1 MGESVRTADNSKIV
15 ARGKRVPE
23 QSLAPTIGRWAEAC
37 FPVGSQT
44 TEADLRELLK
54 EAADS
59 ARDDY
64 GPESAVAW
72 AEGYT
77 FPPEYVTNDVAC
89 LEAAQ
94 GDFEAM
100 VRQRLD
106 GMAPGRLNLERVSRL
121 RPDNPELALLNDLV
135 CGMKVHLPEGFKTN
149 GMMPRTDRRPIYETV
164 ASAVN
169 KMLGAIVDQRL
180 AFLLPLELAQRHV
193 PNLHLCKAHWT
204 VKKGKPSG
212 RPLGDLSNVDGTK
225 INTDATAAA
234 AAAYYG
240 EIKHPTIDDI
250 AVMVYDFW
258 RAAKERNPLV
268 RWEDMRI
275 WKMDL
280 RGAYTL
286 LSFRPEDVGLFAML
300 LSDDLV
306 YLQMVGIFGW
316 SGTPAAFQVV
326 TRAIT
331 WELRHAL
338 RSRTVMYV
346 DDIMGVCFAEDLEVD
361 LARAKDI
368 CTSLLGPGSV
378 ADDKTESGVR
388 LDMIGYTISLPDN
401 RVLISRKNFL
411 TALHGFISTDVTR
424 RINLRAAQRL
434 ASYGTRYGKICRVM
448 RPFCGA
454 LYRVTWGRVDE
465 HAIFH
470 LSPEAIIAIQCWRA
484 MLCLVRFKETEFT
497 RTIES
502 FAPATP
508 ILVAEFDSS
517 LSGAGLIWFVR
528 TDGAEVVR
536 GVSAVNLA
544 FLGFGTDSSNQNLAE
559 YIGAILAV
567 IGQVILGFSG
577 TGIAL
582 RGDSVTALTWT
593 MTERPRGVR
602 VTNASMIWTLLC
614 IAADVDVKEVT
625 HIAGEDNKQCD
636 RLSRRWDVGK
646 TPSITV
652 LEEAEDMGLRDVEV
666 VEMDMDPSVRGI
678 VQLCDPRDELNSESQ
693 FISFWM
699 RARDAIDMFMSRHNH
714 TRPHSSDS
722 RGGPP

>member
-1 MGESVRTADNSKIV
+1 
-15 ARGKRVPE
+15 
-23 QSLAPTIGRWAEAC
+23 
-37 FPVGSQT
+37 
-44 TEADLRELLK
+44 
-54 EAADS
+54 
-59 ARDDY
+59 
-64 GPESAVAW
+64 
-72 AEGYT
+72 
-77 FPPEYVTNDVAC
+77 
-89 LEAAQ
+89 
-94 GDFEAM
+94 
-100 VRQRLD
+100 
-106 GMAPGRLNLERVSRL
+106 
-121 RPDNPELALLNDLV
+121 
-135 CGMKVHLPEGFKTN
+135 
-149 GMMPRTDRRPIYETV
+149 
-164 ASAVN
+164 
-169 KMLGAIVDQRL
+169 
-180 AFLLPLELAQRHV
+180 
-193 PNLHLCKAHWT
+193 
-204 VKKGKPSG
+204 
-212 RPLGDLSNVDGTK
+212 
-225 INTDATAAA
+225 
-234 AAAYYG
+234 
-240 EIKHPTIDDI
+240 
-250 AVMVYDFW
+250 
-258 RAAKERNPLV
+258 
-268 RWEDMRI
+268 
-275 WKMDL
+275 
-280 RGAYTL
+280 
-286 LSFRPEDVGLFAML
+286 
-300 LSDDLV
+300 
-306 YLQMVGIFGW
+306 
-316 SGTPAAFQVV
+316 
-326 TRAIT
+326 
-331 WELRHAL
+331 
-338 RSRTVMYV
+338 
-346 DDIMGVCFAEDLEVD
+346 
-361 LARAKDI
+361 
-368 CTSLLGPGSV
+368 
-378 ADDKTESGVR
+378 
-388 LDMIGYTISLPDN
+388 
-401 RVLISRKNFL
+401 
-411 TALHGFISTDVTR
+411 
-424 RINLRAAQRL
+424 
-434 ASYGTRYGKICRVM
+434 
-448 RPFCGA
+448 
-454 LYRVTWGRVDE
+454 
-465 HAIFH
+465 
-470 LSPEAIIAIQCWRA
+470 